1 MKGFVKRN
9 PQLSLRMANN
19 IKRSRAKLSPT
30 DVETFFRNFEATVQ
44 GIPPENVFNY
54 DETNLTND
62 PGLKKALFRR
72 GVKYAERVMDGTKT
86 SVSVEFCASATGVLL
101 PPYVVYQGKNVYP
114 EWCEGGI
121 EGSCFNSSS
130 SGWFDQDSFKDWF
143 EKLFF
148 ATHKKT

>member
-62 PGLKKALFRR
+62 PGSKKALF
-72 GVKYAERVMDGTKT
+72 
-86 SVSVEFCASATGVLL
+86 
-101 PPYVVYQGKNVYP
+101 
-114 EWCEGGI
+114 
-121 EGSCFNSSS
+121 
-130 SGWFDQDSFKDWF
+130 
-143 EKLFF
+143 
-148 ATHKKT
+148 